1 MSMKEWNWN
10 GSLKIVSW
18 AISRKERWTGN
29 KLPSIKYL
37 FGYADIIYV
46 LEIEDKMWKREWNW
60 NKPLVILDF
69 GLTECNRKVHAKVE
83 YMLLRTEDLNQ
94 NVGYDI
100 TYVEEKDVKMWTN
113 ELFGSKLL
121 QLFMGR
127 ISRKESY
134 RRVRTEI

>member
-1 MSMKEWNWN
+1 
-10 GSLKIVSW
+10 
-18 AISRKERWTGN
+18 
-29 KLPSIKYL
+29 
-37 FGYADIIYV
+37 
-46 LEIEDKMWKREWNW
+46 MWKREWYR

-69 GLTECNRKVHAKVE
+69 GMSERNRKVHAKVE

-94 NVGYDI
+94 NVGYDV

-121 QLFMGR
+121 QLFMGT